1 MPSKIESH
9 GDIETVCTTDDLG
22 PNKMAKLIFR
32 AWDDAVAPFQVRVY
46 APNGKLLLE
55 RVLRALPTGLP
66 QSPPP
71 VSFTVRRGEYSIL
84 IREMHGKAEGTASLD
99 VS

>member
-1 MPSKIESH
+1 MAARMDSH
-9 GDIETVCTTDDLG
+9 GDIETVCTTDELG

-32 AWDDAVAPFQVRVY
+32 AWEDALPPFQVRVY

-55 RVLRALPTGLP
+55 RVLRVLPTGLP

-71 VSFTVRRGEYSIL
+71 VAFTVRCGEYNIM
-84 IREMHGKAEGTASLD
+84 IREMNGKAEGTAVL
-99 VS
+99 VVE